1 MIRAVIFDM
10 YETLITQY
18 RCPRCFGADL
28 AAEAGVPPEPF
39 LRVWHAA
46 TEARSVGL
54 MTLEEALRRS
64 LEAGGQAGSAC
75 EALVRQ
81 LAAKRRATKRACFQ
95 HLHGEI
101 EPLLSSLRA
110 RGPRVGLISNCFSEE
125 AEVIRESALFPLFDA
140 VCLSWEEGVQ
150 KPDAEIYRRCVARLG
165 IRTEEC
171 LYVGDGGSG
180 ELEAAREM
188 VAPLLVGKR
197 ADREM
202 GMTAVQAVWYL
213 KEIPL
218 PPTGRREGFP
228 QLETPLAVLD
238 WTDGQVTKGRQ
249 EA

>member
-75 EALVRQ
+75 EAMVRQ

-101 EPLLSSLRA
+101 GPLLSSLRA
-110 RGPRVGLISNCFSEE
+110 RGLRVGLISNCFSEE
-125 AEVIRESALFPLFDA
+125 AEVIRESALFPFFDA

-165 IRTEEC
+165 IRAEEC

-188 VAPLLVGKR
+188 
-197 ADREM
+197 

-213 KEIPL
+213 KESPL
-218 PPTGRREGFP
+218 PPTGRKLGFP

>member
-46 TEARSVGL
+46 TDARSVGL

-75 EALVRQ
+75 EAMVQQ
-81 LAAKRRATKRACFQ
+81 LAAKRRVTKRACFQ

-101 EPLLSSLRA
+101 EPLLASLRA
-110 RGPRVGLISNCFSEE
+110 RGLRVGLISNCFSEE
-125 AEVIRESALFPLFDA
+125 AEVIRESALFPFFDA

-165 IRTEEC
+165 IRAEEC

-188 VAPLLVGKR
+188 
-197 ADREM
+197 

-213 KEIPL
+213 KESPL
-218 PPTGRREGFP
+218 PPTGRKPGFP

>member
-46 TEARSVGL
+46 TDARSVGL

-75 EALVRQ
+75 EAMVQQ

-101 EPLLSSLRA
+101 GPLLSSLRA
-110 RGPRVGLISNCFSEE
+110 RGLRVGLISNCFSEE
-125 AEVIRESALFPLFDA
+125 AEAIRESALFPFFDA

-165 IRTEEC
+165 IRAEEC

-188 VAPLLVGKR
+188 
-197 ADREM
+197 

-213 KEIPL
+213 KESPL

>member
-39 LRVWHAA
+39 LQVWHAA

-75 EALVRQ
+75 EAMVRQ

-110 RGPRVGLISNCFSEE
+110 RGLRVGLISNCFSEE
-125 AEVIRESALFPLFDA
+125 AEVIRESVLFPFFDA

-165 IRTEEC
+165 IRAEEC

-188 VAPLLVGKR
+188 
-197 ADREM
+197 

-213 KEIPL
+213 KESSPQ
-218 PPTGRREGFP
+218 PTGRRKGFP
-228 QLETPLAVLD
+228 QLEKPLAVLD
-238 WTDGQVTKGRQ
+238 RLGKQTTEGRQ
-249 EA
+249 ET